1 MSSKDKH
8 TLLQELLSTL
18 ERTLHALELAHADAT
33 EAATHEEA
41 KPENDKDTRA
51 IEASYLARGQA
62 ARVEALHR
70 GVVAVKALVA
80 QTGAAGLSV
89 VSGSLVEVE
98 EDDTTLR
105 FLLAPEGGGT
115 KLSGGVQVVTPG
127 SPLGQALLG
136 RQAGDGCEVSLGGRR
151 RDFTITQVW

>member
-8 TLLQELLSTL
+8 ALLQELLSTL

-51 IEASYLARGQA
+51 LEASYLARGQA
-62 ARVEALHR
+62 ARVEALQR
-70 GVVAVKALVA
+70 GVAAVKALA
-80 QTGAAGLSV
+80 QATPSGAAV
-89 VSGSLVEVE
+89 VNGSLVEVE
-98 EDDTTLR
+98 EDDATLS

-127 SPLGQALLG
+127 SPLGQALVG

-151 RDFTITQVW
+151 REFTITRVW